1 MKWEVCIT
9 GDESA
14 LKELTKLCNE
24 NALCINKRSGKYFLE
39 SNHFDKLESKNEVKK
54 VATEIIS
61 SLCGA
66 TKLIYGAKDPI
77 KYSHTKKIDDYGKK
91 TIYKELSG
99 VISFSGSVEKKV
111 FDSEGNII
119 SVEPADAI
127 PTIVKLA
134 LKDIN
139 VSDALR
145 LYGNKNLDWVN
156 LYRLLEIVVKDVGG
170 IDQIANNNWASKKE
184 IRRFKN
190 TSGSWK
196 VLKDEARHAS
206 ESTDPPPNPMSLSE
220 ARSLINEIIRKWL
233 KSKIVK

>member
-1 MKWEVCIT
+1 MNWEVCIT
-9 GDESA
+9 GDKSS
-14 LKELTKLCNE
+14 LD
-24 NALCINKRSGKYFLE
+24 ALCKTFNESDISINERDGEFFLK
-39 SNHFDKLESKNEVKK
+39 SNRFEKLESKNEVKK

-77 KYSHTKKIDDYGKK
+77 KYFYILKIDVNEKK
-91 TIYKELSG
+91 TVYMEGSA
-99 VISFSGSVEKKV
+99 VISISGSIHAEVV
-111 FDSEGNII
+111 DSEGNII
-119 SVEPADAI
+119 HVESSDDI

-145 LYGNKNLDWVN
+145 LYGNKKLDWVN

-190 TSGSWK
+190 TSGSWR

-206 ESTDPPPNPMSLSE
+206 ESTDPPPNPMSLPE
-220 ARSLINEIIRKWL
+220 ARSLISEIIRMWL